1 MDNNNITGIK
11 GYYYLLQQIT
21 SLLNLSLP
29 EIRQKYINYPYCL
42 IDYFEKDVEEKS
54 IEIRFDQE
62 AFTMTCLFSSEG
74 KCEFV
79 YLFPDKN
86 EYVKGFISY
95 LEITQNYDYL
105 MNRWAIPGCYIK
117 AKAIAH
123 LSNDICLMFYN

>member
-1 MDNNNITGIK
+1 M
-11 GYYYLLQQIT
+11 
-21 SLLNLSLP
+21 
-29 EIRQKYINYPYCL
+29 
-42 IDYFEKDVEEKS
+42 EEKS

-62 AFTMTCLFSSEG
+62 AFTMTCLFSNEG

-105 MNRWAIPGCYIK
+105 MNRLDGRYQVVT
-117 AKAIAH
+117 
-123 LSNDICLMFYN
+123 

>member
-1 MDNNNITGIK
+1 M
-11 GYYYLLQQIT
+11 
-21 SLLNLSLP
+21 
-29 EIRQKYINYPYCL
+29 
-42 IDYFEKDVEEKS
+42 IDYFEKNVEEKS

-62 AFTMTCLFSSEG
+62 AFTMTCLFSNEG

-117 AKAIAH
+117 AKAIEH
-123 LSNDICLMFYN
+123 LSNNICLMFYN

>member
-1 MDNNNITGIK
+1 MDNNNIVGIK
-11 GYYYLLQQIT
+11 SYYYLLQQIT

-42 IDYFEKDVEEKS
+42 IDYFEKEVEEKS

-62 AFTMTCLFSSEG
+62 EFTLTCLFSNDG

-95 LEITQNYDYL
+95 LEITQSYEIG
-105 MNRWAIPGCYIK
+105 R
-117 AKAIAH
+117 AH
-123 LSNDICLMFYN
+123 V

>member
-1 MDNNNITGIK
+1 MDNNNIVGIK
-11 GYYYLLQQIT
+11 SYYYLLQQIT

-42 IDYFEKDVEEKS
+42 IDYFEKEVEEKS

-86 EYVKGFISY
+86 E
-95 LEITQNYDYL
+95 
-105 MNRWAIPGCYIK
+105 
-117 AKAIAH
+117 
-123 LSNDICLMFYN
+123 

>member
-42 IDYFEKDVEEKS
+42 IDYFEKNVEEKS

-62 AFTMTCLFSSEG
+62 AFTMTCLFSNEG

-117 AKAIAH
+117 HQANI
-123 LSNDICLMFYN
+123 IG

>member
-1 MDNNNITGIK
+1 MDNNNIAGIK
-11 GYYYLLQQIT
+11 GYYYQLQQIT
-21 SLLNLSLP
+21 SLLNLSLL

-42 IDYFEKDVEEKS
+42 IDYFEKGVEEKS

-62 AFTMTCLFSSEG
+62 EFTLTCLFSNEG

-117 AKAIAH
+117 AKAIGCA
-123 LSNDICLMFYN
+123 

>member
-42 IDYFEKDVEEKS
+42 IDYFEKNVEEKS

-62 AFTMTCLFSSEG
+62 AFTMTCLFSNEG

-105 MNRWAIPGCYIK
+105 MNRLDGRYQVVT
-117 AKAIAH
+117 
-123 LSNDICLMFYN
+123 

>member
-1 MDNNNITGIK
+1 MDNNNIVGIK
-11 GYYYLLQQIT
+11 SYYYLLQQIT
-21 SLLNLSLP
+21 SLLNLPLP

-42 IDYFEKDVEEKS
+42 INYFEKEVEEKS

-62 AFTMTCLFSSEG
+62 EFTLTCLFSNDG

-95 LEITQNYDYL
+95 LEITQSYDYL
-105 MNRWAIPGCYIK
+105 KNRWTTSGCYIK
-117 AKAIAH
+117 AKTIAH
-123 LSNDICLMFYN
+123 LPSDICLMFYN